1 MLLPYDK
8 VDQKTLKMQP
18 IEVREANKVT
28 WDVKRL
34 SSTDI
39 LELNFDLHGV
49 PQEQYDENELYVSGI
64 DSASVI
70 GAEVLPGDWDL
81 EHLRITE
88 EGPAEEPEEG
98 EEGEIDYDED
108 AEVVKD
114 EE

>member
-1 MLLPYDK
+1 MRHQTSAVGAHGLEFP
-8 VDQKTLKMQP
+8 
-18 IEVREANKVT
+18 RSSH
-28 WDVKRL
+28 KRRL
-34 SSTDI
+34 VHVESADD
-39 LELNFDLHGV
+39 FDLHGV

-88 EGPAEEPEEG
+88 EGPSEEPEEG
-98 EEGEIDYDED
+98 EEGEIDYDEG